1 MKKPTTPAAVVKK
14 KAKHTAEEKDARKS
28 KKAAKKTSDTPN
40 DDRTD
45 KKAGQKKSL
54 KSAAKRLQKELD
66 ARMSEV
72 VARIRKETKAKL
84 NEVVKEATK
93 RLDDDTERMF
103 EQALHT
109 IVRHYDSITTSN
121 GPASASGETEK
132 SADTGRKTAP
142 KPEKPLSLNKDGS
155 PRKTRTAV
163 SATTTSEAR
172 QKPGRKPGAA
182 KTTAVSIS
190 TGTRRGRPAAAKTVA
205 AEATNSPNSPNSA
218 TAAE

>member
-1 MKKPTTPAAVVKK
+1 MKKTTTPAVVVEK
-14 KAKHTAEEKDARKS
+14 KAKHTPEEKDARKS
-28 KKAAKKTSDTPN
+28 KKAAKKTSDTLN
-40 DDRTD
+40 DDRAD

-93 RLDDDTERMF
+93 RLDGDTERMF

-121 GPASASGETEK
+121 GPESASGETEK

-155 PRKTRTAV
+155 PRKTRTTA
-163 SATTTSEAR
+163 SATTASGEAR

-182 KTTAVSIS
+182 KTTAVSAS
-190 TGTRRGRPAAAKTVA
+190 TGARRGRPAAAKTVA
-205 AEATNSPNSPNSA
+205 AEATSSPNSA

>member
-1 MKKPTTPAAVVKK
+1 MKKPTTPAAVVEK
-14 KAKHTAEEKDARKS
+14 KAKHTSEEKDARKS

-40 DDRTD
+40 DDRAD

-93 RLDDDTERMF
+93 RLDGDTERMF

-121 GPASASGETEK
+121 GPASASSETEK
-132 SADTGRKTAP
+132 STDTGHKAAP
-142 KPEKPLSLNKDGS
+142 KPEKPLSRNKDGS
-155 PRKTRTAV
+155 PRKTRTAT
-163 SATTTSEAR
+163 SATTASGEAR
-172 QKPGRKPGAA
+172 QKPGTA
-182 KTTAVSIS
+182 KTTAVSAN
-190 TGTRRGRPAAAKTVA
+190 TGVRRGRPAATKTVA
-205 AEATNSPNSPNSA
+205 AEATSSPDSA
-218 TAAE
+218 TAV